1 MLIRSKFIDYYDN
14 GAINGIDTTRLYLRE
29 TREEKFEL
37 IYKEFLPENNL
48 QIIGF
53 CGKLYVLLNY
63 SQSPVSKENLR
74 DPKEYV
80 LWGEDILKY
89 SFIEERYT
97 LTYTLKKVERSS
109 VECQGKYS
117 KDQKKRSL
125 VNLTNF
131 LTSIV
136 ENKEL
141 KSLFLKYK
149 TPVFQYALKSKEV
162 IISPKLSD
170 YAFFRI
176 KTTTEAFQEIEMYL
190 SNVLTNTE
198 SAEMPVGSDLDIL
211 KSKGFDPKLSFR
223 KEKK

>member
-1 MLIRSKFIDYYDN
+1 MLIKSKFTDYYDN

-63 SQSPVSKENLR
+63 SQSLVSKENLR

-89 SFIEERYT
+89 SFMED
-97 LTYTLKKVERSS
+97 TYTLKKVERSS
-109 VECQGKYS
+109 VGCQGKYS
-117 KDQKKRSL
+117 KDHKKRSL

-131 LTSIV
+131 LKSIV

-149 TPVFQYALKSKEV
+149 TPIFQYALKSNEV
-162 IISPKLSD
+162 IINPKLSN

-176 KTTTEAFQEIEMYL
+176 KTTTEAFQEIEMFI

-211 KSKGFDPKLSFR
+211 KSKGFDPKFSFR